1 MAERQFSLAAVAF
14 ALGLDEGRM
23 RANVLFKAVL
33 AIGFVGASMLTAV
46 ATESRCNKARH
57 LAGLEKPLP
66 NLHDRIMTG
75 EPVRI
80 VAIGSSSTE
89 GTPADKQNEI
99 YPAVLAR
106 MLSREI
112 LTPVEVINKGKGG
125 ETIPLM
131 VQRLERDVVGVQ
143 PDLVV
148 WQLGVNDV
156 LQMDGI
162 ETAVSD
168 MRAALQRLRALNLP
182 VVLVDLQVSPLV
194 DGDRDTP
201 RMQAAIAEAARAE
214 GVMQF
219 NRYDIMKSLV
229 VSREVDL
236 SELVQADGLHMTPL
250 AHLCTGTLLAKQI
263 AGASMLMGSR
273 AQSAANVSQQSGR

>member
-1 MAERQFSLAAVAF
+1 
-14 ALGLDEGRM
+14 M

-33 AIGFVGASMLTAV
+33 AIGFMGISSLTAL
-46 ATESRCNKARH
+46 AGESRCNKARH

-66 NLHDRIMTG
+66 KLHDRIMLG

-131 VQRLERDVVGVQ
+131 VQRLERDVVGLR

-156 LQMDGI
+156 LQMDGV
-162 ETAVSD
+162 ETALGD
-168 MRAALQRLRALNLP
+168 MRAALQRLRQLNVP

-194 DGDRDTP
+194 DGDSDTP

-219 NRYDIMKSLV
+219 NRYEIMKSLV
-229 VSREVDL
+229 ATRAAEL
-236 SELVQADGLHMTPL
+236 SELVHADGLHMTPL
-250 AHLCTGTLLAKQI
+250 AHLCTGSLLAKQI
-263 AGASMLMGSR
+263 AGASLLTSAR
-273 AQSAANVSQQSGR
+273 AASTANFSQPTR